1 MVLVPRM
8 KAARARPEIKRRNLC
23 CPQGPTLKGGLRL
36 CQTGVR
42 GEDRSC
48 VRFEDLA
55 PQTPLTPLAPLIRV
69 TFLPKLP

>member
-1 MVLVPRM
+1 
-8 KAARARPEIKRRNLC
+8 
-23 CPQGPTLKGGLRL
+23 
-36 CQTGVR
+36 VR

-69 TFLPKLP
+69 TFQPKLP